1 MAVGERAEAET
12 GAGETAGSVG
22 GGAVVVSTHQTELEG
37 VVEASTGAAPVEVEE
52 MATVAKEAA
61 VREVVKEEVETA
73 AATAAATA
81 EATAEAVREGVEKG
95 GAARAMVEKVGAAR
109 AAVAT
114 VEGTVAVARVA
125 VARAEETAVGWGR
138 GWARRRCR
146 HRATTSRADSGRR
159 RESGWTCRWHRR
171 RPR

>member
-1 MAVGERAEAET
+1 
-12 GAGETAGSVG
+12 
-22 GGAVVVSTHQTELEG
+22 
-37 VVEASTGAAPVEVEE
+37 

-61 VREVVKEEVETA
+61 VREVAKEA
-73 AATAAATA
+73 GATAATTA
-81 EATAEAVREGVEKG
+81 EATAEAVREGVEKV